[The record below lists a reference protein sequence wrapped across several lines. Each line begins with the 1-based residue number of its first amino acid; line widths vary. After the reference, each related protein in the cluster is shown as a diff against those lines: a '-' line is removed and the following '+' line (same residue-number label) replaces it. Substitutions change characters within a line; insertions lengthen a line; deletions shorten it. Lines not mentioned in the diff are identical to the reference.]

1 VRGAQADAEAFT
13 VVPNTELVVAR
24 EAYSSNT
31 SKYFLNGKASNF
43 TEVTE
48 VFKAKGVDLDNNRF
62 LILQARPVWTPA
74 ACHAA
79 ATRPRGP
86 HARRAALQCHQAA
99 ACASNSGLR

>member
-1 VRGAQADAEAFT
+1 M
-13 VVPNTELVVAR
+13 AR

-62 LILQARPVWTPA
+62 LILQARPVWTQSA
-74 ACHAA
+74 RHAA
-79 ATRPRGP
+79 PQRPRTP
-86 HARRAALQCHQAA
+86 PARRAAPQGHPATA
-99 ACASNSGLR
+99 RSANSAMR